1 MRTSAISNPE
11 NQRIRVFCPSRALFL
26 ATQFVAA
33 VLLPLSFSVGIAQAA
48 GASRPTTNA
57 IPMVLNCGM
66 GKGLVRPK
74 TLILACAD
82 ANNLAHELAW
92 AKWTMTTADATGVD
106 TWNTCVPNCASSK
119 KWDSASADFT
129 LSHVVHTSKGS
140 LFERLLV
147 RITGHTPKGVKRT
160 VAYDLAPVG
169 TT

>member
-11 NQRIRVFCPSRALFL
+11 NQGIRVFWVSRALFL

-33 VLLPLSFSVGIAQAA
+33 VLLPVSFSVGIAQAA
-48 GASRPTTNA
+48 GASPATTNA

-106 TWNTCVPNCASSK
+106 TWNTCVPNCRVEQEMGQCLCRLHAQSRGAHFK
-119 KWDSASADFT
+119 RVAVRAPFSANYRA
-129 LSHVVHTSKGS
+129 H
-140 LFERLLV
+140 
-147 RITGHTPKGVKRT
+147 
-160 VAYDLAPVG
+160 A
-169 TT
+169 